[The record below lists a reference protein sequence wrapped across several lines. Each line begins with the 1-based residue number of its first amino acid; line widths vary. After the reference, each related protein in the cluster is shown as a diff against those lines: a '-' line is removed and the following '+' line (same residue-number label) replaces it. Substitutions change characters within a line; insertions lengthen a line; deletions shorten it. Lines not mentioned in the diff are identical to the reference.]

1 MRAPPTITVEIESAG
16 NGWKGR
22 VVATGRESHCKR
34 VAKELAISAKEGVQY
49 ATYSGMIAS
58 HGAELAD
65 YEQILIDR
73 RAARAATPEAIAVS
87 LAATTA
93 EAEVQEAALVKAEAQ
108 AAEIVARAQASVTK
122 AEEALAAAKARKP
135 AAKAKKA
142 APAKKAAKKAT
153 KRAR

>member
-34 VAKELAISAKEGVQY
+34 VAKELA
-49 ATYSGMIAS
+49 
-58 HGAELAD
+58 D
-65 YEQILIDR
+65 YERILIDR

-142 APAKKAAKKAT
+142 APAKKAAKKAA